1 MLGFVLE
8 LMELL
13 LGRWVS
19 FLFAGLCARSSFW
32 GESETAGLETPVKLL
47 VVVRGLSSLSIRSYF
62 CLLSCLRC
70 QIQQILCRRN
80 WRSFECLS
88 AGTGNA
94 EFASRLTGWESLA
107 ILTTSRRK
115 IVSSFGQLFLKVIG
129 KSFLFKQWLLL
140 EASEGH
146 SL

>member
-13 LGRWVS
+13 LGLWVS
-19 FLFAGLCARSSFW
+19 FLFAGLCARSSSW

-47 VVVRGLSSLSIRSYF
+47 VVVKGLSGLGIRSYF

-70 QIQQILCRRN
+70 QSQQILCRRN

-88 AGTGNA
+88 AGMGNA

-107 ILTTSRRK
+107 ILTTLRRK
-115 IVSSFGQLFLKVIG
+115 IVSSSGQLFLKVIG
-129 KSFLFKQWLLL
+129 RSFLFKQWLLL

-146 SL
+146 SW